1 MRMLS
6 KSKYQTGLQCPRAL
20 WRSIHAPETADP
32 VTETQQWIFDQ
43 GSQIGCLAQ
52 ALFPGGTEVT
62 ENHRQRAQALATT
75 ARLIGSGEKVLYEPA
90 FQFDDVLVR
99 VDILVRV
106 DAADGDAPGG
116 AGLWDVYEV
125 KSATSLKPQ
134 FVTDAAIQT
143 YVLEG
148 AGLQVRRASVIHI
161 DTSYAFDGGSHDPAK
176 LFAIV
181 DVTED
186 ARKHTLE
193 IPAVLGD
200 LKQMLAGEEP
210 EVRIGSQCSSP
221 YRCAFFGHCHAF
233 LPAENPITNL
243 PRLSEK
249 TLHLLLDSGIHSI
262 KEIPAGFPGITQNQN
277 VVVEVVR
284 AGKPQVKASAI
295 AAELKSLVWP
305 VRHLDFETVMPALP
319 LWPGTRP
326 YEAVPVQ
333 YSIHLHHDDG
343 RTEHREFLAEAGED
357 PRQKLAERLLAD
369 LGESGSIVHYSPYER
384 RILAA
389 LAGWFPHLRTRFS
402 AVEKRLFDLEK
413 IVRANLRHPMDCGRT
428 SVKYVL
434 PAWCPDLSY
443 DGLGVQDGQTA
454 SIRYLRMALGGM
466 PEEEAE
472 ALRRDLLEYCKLDT
486 YATVRLLEEL
496 LGLAEGR
503 AETTSGG

>member
-43 GSQIGCLAQ
+43 GSEIGRLAQ

-62 ENHRQRAQALATT
+62 EDHRQRAQALKSTCH
-75 ARLIGSGEKVLYEPA
+75 LMESGERILYEPA

-106 DAADGDAPGG
+106 DGSNASDEAGS
-116 AGLWDVYEV
+116 GLWDFYEV
-125 KSATSLKPQ
+125 KSATSLKSQ

-161 DTSYAFDGGSHDPAK
+161 DSSYVFDGNSHDPAK
-176 LFAIV
+176 LFAV
-181 DVTED
+181 SDVTEA
-186 ARKHTLE
+186 ARAHMLE
-193 IPAVLGD
+193 VPAILGD
-200 LKQMLAGEEP
+200 LKRMLAGDEP
-210 EVRIGSQCSSP
+210 AVRIGSQCASP

-249 TLHLLLDSGIHSI
+249 ALHLLIDNGIYSI
-262 KEIPAGFPGITQNQN
+262 KGIPAGFPGLTQKQN
-277 VVVEVVR
+277 AVVEVVR
-284 AGKPQVKASAI
+284 EGRPQVNASAI
-295 AAELKSLVWP
+295 TAELRSLTWP
-305 VRHLDFETVMPALP
+305 VYHLDFETVMPALP
-319 LWPGTRP
+319 LWPGTHP

-333 YSIHLHHDDG
+333 YSVHVHRDDG
-343 RTEHREFLAEAGED
+343 SIEHREFLAEAGED
-357 PRQKLAERLLAD
+357 PRLTLAERLLID

-384 RILAA
+384 RILAG
-389 LAGWFPHLRTRFS
+389 LSEWFPHLRTQF
-402 AVEKRLFDLEK
+402 AGVEKRLLDLEK

-428 SVKYVL
+428 SIKYVL

-443 DGLGVQDGQTA
+443 DGLEVRDGQTA
-454 SIRYLRMALGGM
+454 SVRYLRMALGGM
-466 PEEEAE
+466 TEEEAQ

-496 LGLAEGR
+496 LRLSKGR
-503 AETTSGG
+503 A